1 MFTKSELILIHYVA
15 NGKADVQS
23 LSESMGITHARVYDI
38 IRSLKCKQIL
48 DCTRG
53 VKLNSNALSMRLSAL
68 MRPSDRRADVLAD
81 SGLDILME
89 IREPSSVEDIMKKLD
104 LSRATVFRRLGL
116 AVSSGAAMKAGR
128 STYVLN
134 DRMWP
139 GLREM
144 LDSLDDMRSVLDP
157 RVVRVAVIYKNS
169 RNEVLYSYQE
179 ETGDTKTA
187 FSVFGEF
194 GVEAWLDTIYYTTS
208 PDQVGINKAFD
219 DAFTISEKE
228 DDYRLRLL
236 LVLFYVCNESAIK
249 ADPAFLEIFG
259 RIRGG
264 EKIPRWPTIGD
275 VKSRME
281 GGVVG

>member
-48 DCTRG
+48 DNTRG

-157 RVVRVAVIYKNS
+157 RVVRGAVIYKNS
-169 RNEVLYSYQE
+169 RNEVLYSCQE

-208 PDQVGINKAFD
+208 PDQVGISKAFD

-249 ADPAFLEIFG
+249 ADSAFLEIFG

>member
-15 NGKADVQS
+15 NDKADVQS

-48 DCTRG
+48 DSTRG

-157 RVVRVAVIYKNS
+157 RVVRGAVI
-169 RNEVLYSYQE
+169 
-179 ETGDTKTA
+179 
-187 FSVFGEF
+187 
-194 GVEAWLDTIYYTTS
+194 
-208 PDQVGINKAFD
+208 
-219 DAFTISEKE
+219 
-228 DDYRLRLL
+228 
-236 LVLFYVCNESAIK
+236 
-249 ADPAFLEIFG
+249 
-259 RIRGG
+259 
-264 EKIPRWPTIGD
+264 
-275 VKSRME
+275 
-281 GGVVG
+281 